1 MLRPLSMLQCPTVS
15 DSVPLRDW
23 CAKISEAWT
32 DRHQH
37 GPPSAGTHAK
47 PCQTLHF
54 DHFALLMGSPC
65 RIGQNVQNTLS
76 QGIRVN
82 QAADLKSSMKLK
94 PRSSWELQRHPV
106 TLPQAHSPTA
116 LVSYCWYQNSLA
128 WQDSHGLVQK
138 KCSHVEN

>member
-1 MLRPLSMLQCPTVS
+1 MLCQNLLRHAKTSVNATVS
-15 DSVPLRDW
+15 DSVRQCPFARLV

-54 DHFALLMGSPC
+54 DHFAFLMGSPC
-65 RIGQNVQNTLS
+65 RIGNVQNVQNTLS

-94 PRSSWELQRHPV
+94 PRSS
-106 TLPQAHSPTA
+106 
-116 LVSYCWYQNSLA
+116 
-128 WQDSHGLVQK
+128 
-138 KCSHVEN
+138 